1 MMGRQVVF
9 MKETVRMMI
18 ERLRHR
24 YYSEV
29 PETRKD
35 YAKSRRFFTMDG
47 VTANSIAVLV
57 TGTILAGYLKMLG
70 VSDALNG
77 IISALPVLLT
87 VTQPI
92 GAVLSERLHRR
103 KLFVCT
109 LALIHR
115 LLFAGMFCV
124 PLLFRDVGLR
134 LVVLFVFYILAHGL
148 GGLIGPA
155 ANNWI
160 VSLTPNRVRG
170 RYFSIREK
178 YLIVIS
184 STVSMVMGYVLDLFK
199 GAGNEAGAYLT
210 VAAVVAIL
218 AVGNFSALSH
228 IMEPP
233 VKQMPSGVKFRDLFI
248 LPFKSKAFLPVVV
261 FHMLWNISAQIVLPY
276 LGVFWVSD
284 LHLSYTYIMVV
295 AFAMSIFRAVI
306 LKRWG
311 RLADHTSWAF
321 VTKIAIVVLAVSHM
335 VLLFIVPSNA
345 VWFYFL
351 QSILSN
357 VSWAVMGMAVLN
369 IQFDYAPEEG
379 RTLYIGA
386 NTAIGGLAGFAASF
400 VGAGVVSLFEK
411 LNLTFLGAPLKGQQ
425 ILLVISGIL
434 MLTCAAYI
442 HVFVEKHKKKSN
454 KQRKEKQIQA

>member
-124 PLLFRDVGLR
+124 CLLYTSTVDFL
-134 LVVLFVFYILAHGL
+134 LYH
-148 GGLIGPA
+148 
-155 ANNWI
+155 
-160 VSLTPNRVRG
+160 
-170 RYFSIREK
+170 REK
-178 YLIVIS
+178 R
-184 STVSMVMGYVLDLFK
+184 
-199 GAGNEAGAYLT
+199 ER
-210 VAAVVAIL
+210 
-218 AVGNFSALSH
+218 LSRNKH
-228 IMEPP
+228 
-233 VKQMPSGVKFRDLFI
+233 D
-248 LPFKSKAFLPVVV
+248 
-261 FHMLWNISAQIVLPY
+261 
-276 LGVFWVSD
+276 
-284 LHLSYTYIMVV
+284 TYQ
-295 AFAMSIFRAVI
+295 
-306 LKRWG
+306 
-311 RLADHTSWAF
+311 
-321 VTKIAIVVLAVSHM
+321 
-335 VLLFIVPSNA
+335 N
-345 VWFYFL
+345 
-351 QSILSN
+351 
-357 VSWAVMGMAVLN
+357 
-369 IQFDYAPEEG
+369 
-379 RTLYIGA
+379 
-386 NTAIGGLAGFAASF
+386 
-400 VGAGVVSLFEK
+400 
-411 LNLTFLGAPLKGQQ
+411 
-425 ILLVISGIL
+425 
-434 MLTCAAYI
+434 
-442 HVFVEKHKKKSN
+442 
-454 KQRKEKQIQA
+454 QRN